1 MWLYILRYPTPLSV
15 HAEVAVNPKL
25 QAVFVTELRSVTRS
39 AQSLNK
45 ELIFLLVYHLLRL
58 NMQR

>member
-1 MWLYILRYPTPLSV
+1 MWLYKLRYPTPLSV
-15 HAEVAVNPKL
+15 HAEEAVNPNL
-25 QAVFVTELRSVTRS
+25 QAVFVTELRSVTSS

-45 ELIFLLVYHLLRL
+45 ELILILVYHLLSL